1 MRSRSVRCRATR
13 TREAGITLIE
23 MLIALSVIAVAFLT
37 LALAQVNSLR
47 ATARSQLLTESKAAA
62 NVVLEQT
69 SAEVLKAV
77 TLLTCSTDPLCDQ
90 EDSVNGVS
98 RYLSFK
104 FIDYYHYCAPG
115 AWDDG
120 LRSVYRAQTS
130 LPTILDTQVSACSG
144 TQTVDTI
151 QVDWSISS
159 PTATGM
165 SEEGVLDITVTATH
179 PQGTNITVGNTI
191 TCYDVYPAPKKET
204 PKPCPEPEVP

>member
-1 MRSRSVRCRATR
+1 MNSRQ
-13 TREAGITLIE
+13 EGITLIE
-23 MLIALSVIAVAFLT
+23 MLIALSVIGIAFLT
-37 LALAQVNSLR
+37 LALAQVNNLR
-47 ATARSQLLTESKAAA
+47 ATARSQLLTEAKAAA

-90 EDSVNGVS
+90 EDSVNGTS

-104 FIDYYHYCAPG
+104 FIDYYHHCAPG
-115 AWDDG
+115 AWDEG
-120 LRSVYRAQTS
+120 LRTVYRLQTS
-130 LPTILDTQVSACSG
+130 LPTVLDTQISECSG
-144 TQTVDTI
+144 TQSVDDV

-159 PTATGM
+159 PTTSGM

-179 PQGTNITVGNTI
+179 PQGTSITMGNTI